1 MSRNRSGHKPA
12 TPGTVYGAP
21 GAGYS
26 GHISLL
32 TSLALIALWFLVT
45 SAGWVRPL
53 FLPSPIA
60 VYDKFVSAMT
70 DGVANSTLAEH
81 ALASLTRV
89 FSAFFLACLTAIPV
103 GILMLSLIHI

>member
-1 MSRNRSGHKPA
+1 MPKRRGGHTPA
-12 TPGTVYGAP
+12 APGKVYGAP

-60 VYDKFVSAMT
+60 V
-70 DGVANSTLAEH
+70 
-81 ALASLTRV
+81 
-89 FSAFFLACLTAIPV
+89 
-103 GILMLSLIHI
+103 